1 MLEGFKNF
9 LMRGN
14 VDDLAVGVII
24 AGAFGAV
31 TASLVADVFTP
42 LLGILFGAPD
52 FSSIVIGAGADGKG
66 GILIGKFINSI
77 INFMMVAAAV
87 YFFIV
92 VPMNKMK
99 KAEVAAV
106 PAGPTADQALLTEI
120 RDLLKK

>member
-14 VDDLAVGVII
+14 VVDLAVGVII
-24 AGAFGAV
+24 GGAFGAI

-42 LLGILFGAPD
+42 LLGMLFGQPD
-52 FSSIVIGAGADGKG
+52 FSSLVIGANADGKG
-66 GILIGKFINSI
+66 GILIGKFITAI
-77 INFMMVAAAV
+77 INFFMVALAV

-92 VPMNKMK
+92 TPMNRLK
-99 KAEVAAV
+99 KPEAPAA
-106 PAGPTADQALLTEI
+106 PAGPTPDQALLAEI

>member
-14 VDDLAVGVII
+14 VVDLAVGVII

-42 LLGILFGAPD
+42 LLGMLFGAPD

-66 GILIGKFINSI
+66 GIFIGKFINSI
-77 INFMMVAAAV
+77 INFMMVSAAV

-99 KAEVAAV
+99 KPEAPAA
-106 PAGPTADQALLTEI
+106 PAAPTADQALLTEI

>member
-14 VDDLAVGVII
+14 VVDLAVGVII
-24 AGAFGAV
+24 GGAFGAI

-42 LLGILFGAPD
+42 LLGMLFGAPD

-66 GILIGKFINSI
+66 GILIGKFINSVV
-77 INFMMVAAAV
+77 NFIMVSGAIYFFVVTPMNALKKPEAPAAA
-87 YFFIV
+87 
-92 VPMNKMK
+92 
-99 KAEVAAV
+99 
-106 PAGPTADQALLTEI
+106 PAPTADQALLAEI

>member
-14 VDDLAVGVII
+14 VVDLAVGVII
-24 AGAFGAV
+24 GGAFGAI

-42 LLGILFGAPD
+42 LLGMLFGTPD
-52 FSSIVIGAGADGKG
+52 FSSIAIGAGADGKG
-66 GILIGKFINSI
+66 GIQIGKFINSVV
-77 INFMMVAAAV
+77 NFVMVAGAV

-92 VPMNKMK
+92 TPMNAMK
-99 KAEVAAV
+99 KPEAPAA
-106 PAGPTADQALLTEI
+106 PAAPTPDQVLLTEI